1 MTIAR
6 LPEQLIDQI
15 AAGEVV
21 ARPAAAL
28 KELVENSFDAGAR
41 RIEVDAEAGGMRR
54 LRVRDDGSGIAP
66 AELPLAV
73 ARHATSKIRTLT
85 DLERVDT
92 LGFRG
97 EALPSIAAVARLSL
111 TSRQPHAAHGFVLKG
126 EGGRFEAPVPAAHP
140 AGTSVDVH
148 DLFFNTPARRR
159 FLRSER
165 TELQH
170 LERTLRQLALA
181 RPAVA
186 ITLRHNGRLLR
197 DWPAAPDLAAQE
209 RRLAALLGEDFIAH
223 AIHIDAAAAGLALT
237 GWIGLPGCARS
248 QPDQQYSFLNGRY
261 VRDRLL
267 SHAVR
272 QAYEDVLHHGRHPVY
287 VLALTCDP
295 AVVDVN
301 VHPTKQEVRFRET
314 RLIHD
319 FLRRTVEQALARTR
333 SVPAPALSVPSPSS
347 VPPPSQF
354 IAPLGAAVAEARAG
368 YGMGPVAADP
378 LPPPTARQD
387 GAVPAPAAAAPD
399 ALDLGTPIG
408 QLHGVYVL
416 AQNAAGLVLV
426 DMHAAHERI
435 VYERLKREAR
445 TGEPAMQHLLVP
457 CRLTVS
463 PAEADRVEAQ
473 AAELAALGL
482 GLRRVGPAQI
492 KIDAVPALLIDADL
506 PALVRDL
513 LADLQQHGR
522 SARLQRVQ
530 DDLLASMACHGA
542 VRANRQL
549 EPAEM
554 HALLRDIERTERSG
568 QCNHGRPTWMQVS
581 LAELD
586 RLFLR
591 GR

>member
-28 KELVENSFDAGAR
+28 KELVENSFDAGAQ

-73 ARHATSKIRTLT
+73 ARHATSKIRTLA
-85 DLERVDT
+85 DLERVGT

-111 TSRQPHAAHGFVLKG
+111 ISRQPHTEHGFVLKG
-126 EGGRFEAPVPAAHP
+126 EGGQFAAPVPAAHP
-140 AGTSVDVH
+140 PGTTVDVH

-159 FLRSER
+159 FLRSAR

-170 LERTLRQLALA
+170 LERALRQLALA

-209 RRLAALLGEDFIAH
+209 RRLAALLGEDFIAN
-223 AIHIDAAAAGLALT
+223 AIHIDAAAAGLTLT

-267 SHAVR
+267 SHAAR

-287 VLALTCDP
+287 VLALECDP

-319 FLRRTVEQALARTR
+319 FLRRTLEQALAQTR
-333 SVPAPALSVPSPSS
+333 SMPALSVPRPSA

-354 IAPLGAAVAEARAG
+354 TAPLGAAVVAEARADYALQG
-368 YGMGPVAADP
+368 VTGTVPRP
-378 LPPPTARQD
+378 ARSHD
-387 GAVPAPAAAAPD
+387 RAAPILPSATPG

-445 TGEPAMQHLLVP
+445 TGEPAVQRLLVP

-482 GLRRVGPAQI
+482 GLRRVGPAEI
-492 KIDAVPALLIDADL
+492 KIESVPALLVDADL

-530 DDLLASMACHGA
+530 DDLLASMACHGS

-549 EPAEM
+549 ERAEM

-568 QCNHGRPTWMQVS
+568 QCNHGRPTWTQVS

>member
-28 KELVENSFDAGAR
+28 KELVENSFDAGAQ

-54 LRVRDDGSGIAP
+54 LRVRDDGRGIAP

-73 ARHATSKIRTLT
+73 ARHATSKIRTLA
-85 DLERVDT
+85 DLERVGT

-97 EALPSIAAVARLSL
+97 EALPSIAAVARLGL
-111 TSRQPHAAHGFVLKG
+111 ISRQPHAEHGFMLKG
-126 EGGRFEAPVPAAHP
+126 EGGQFAAPVPAAHP
-140 AGTSVDVH
+140 AGTTVDVH

-170 LERTLRQLALA
+170 LERVLRQLALA
-181 RPAVA
+181 RPTVAV
-186 ITLRHNGRLLR
+186 TLRHNGRLLR
-197 DWPAAPDLAAQE
+197 DWPAAPDLPAQE
-209 RRLAALLGEDFIAH
+209 RRLAALLGEPFIAN
-223 AIHIDAAAAGLALT
+223 AIHIDAAAAGLTLT

-261 VRDRLL
+261 VRDRLI

-272 QAYEDVLHHGRHPVY
+272 QAYEDVLHQGRHPVY
-287 VLALTCDP
+287 VLALQCDP

-319 FLRRTVEQALARTR
+319 FLCRTVEQALARTQHM
-333 SVPAPALSVPSPSS
+333 PAPALSLPRAAEVA
-347 VPPPSQF
+347 PPSQVT
-354 IAPLGAAVAEARAG
+354 APLGVAVAEAPAA
-368 YGMGPVAADP
+368 YGAAARVADTGPPPAAMQP
-378 LPPPTARQD
+378 LPAPTVLD
-387 GAVPAPAAAAPD
+387 GP
-399 ALDLGTPIG
+399 DLGTPIG

-445 TGEPAMQHLLVP
+445 TGEPAVQPLLVP
-457 CRLTVS
+457 CRVTVS

-482 GLRRVGPAQI
+482 GLRRVGPAEI
-492 KIDAVPALLIDADL
+492 TIETVPALLADADL

-530 DDLLASMACHGA
+530 DDLLASMACHGS

-554 HALLRDIERTERSG
+554 HALLRDIEQTERSG